1 MWLTLAL
8 LAARKSHDVFY
19 PTTYPNSVIEEI
31 TEANIHPGEI
41 CENGNLYAFPTS
53 IRWVVGV
60 TCILSM
66 IGSLLIVLSYFLIP
80 AIRTK
85 AREILVNL
93 SLMDFMVATANLV
106 GILTDYANDIPMHNA
121 TDPGIVTEKNLCIA
135 QASFAMYGTISSVL
149 WTICIAVYVFL
160 RIMLEGSKLGQKCV
174 YAFYVLCYG
183 LPLVMTIWYST
194 TGKLGF
200 DHYGGSGWCSLKLY
214 DQHGAVPF
222 NAIFGNDI
230 WIYLTMILVPLLFI
244 SLHFYIR
251 HNVSQV
257 LDLMMIVCDLLINYH
272 TFTHIQKPKHAPHTR
287 THIYTRIHTY
297 I

>member
-1 MWLTLAL
+1 MFNSLSVVCLFVLDVPIVTAVDVTMWLTLAL
-8 LAARKSHDVFY
+8 LAARKSQDAFY
-19 PTTYPNSVIEEI
+19 PTTYPNSVNEEI
-31 TEANIHPGEI
+31 TEADVRTGEI
-41 CENGNLYAFPTS
+41 CENGNLYVFPTS

-60 TCILSM
+60 TCVLSM
-66 IGSLLIVLSYFLIP
+66 IGSVLIILSYFLIP

-121 TDPGIVTEKNLCIA
+121 SDPGIVTEKNLCIA

-160 RIMLEGSKLGQKCV
+160 RIMLEGSKLAQRCV
-174 YAFYVLCYG
+174 YVFYVICYG

-200 DHYGGSGWCSLKLY
+200 DHYGGSGWCSLRLY
-214 DQHGAVPF
+214 DQHGTVPF
-222 NAIFGNDI
+222 NPIFGNDI
-230 WIYLTMILVPLLFI
+230 WIYLTMVLVPLLFI

-251 HNVSQV
+251 YNVS
-257 LDLMMIVCDLLINYH
+257 
-272 TFTHIQKPKHAPHTR
+272 
-287 THIYTRIHTY
+287 
-297 I
+297 